1 MLRSS
6 RPTTCRRQFGYF
18 NQSTQ
23 RDPTLGVA
31 YPGLAESYSWAA
43 GLSMMPPQQSL
54 EKAQAAAEKA
64 LAIDPNLGTAH
75 HALAWVKYARDWDFP
90 GAETEFHRAIELNPN
105 NATARLWYGMYLAE
119 RGRGDESLA
128 AMRQAKSLDP
138 FSPIVNALAMT
149 PLLT

>member
-90 GAETEFHRAIELNPN
+90 GAETEFHAPSNSTRIMPPLNCGM
-105 NATARLWYGMYLAE
+105 ARIWR
-119 RGRGDESLA
+119 RGA
-128 AMRQAKSLDP
+128 VAMNHWRRCGRQNRWTHFRPS
-138 FSPIVNALAMT
+138 
-149 PLLT
+149 